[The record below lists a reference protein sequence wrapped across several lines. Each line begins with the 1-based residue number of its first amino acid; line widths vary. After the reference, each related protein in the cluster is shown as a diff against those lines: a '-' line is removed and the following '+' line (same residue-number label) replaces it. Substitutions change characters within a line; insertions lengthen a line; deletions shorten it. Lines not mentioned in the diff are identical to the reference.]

1 MFNVNKHVLNAKS
14 GLVFLMILSTP
25 VLAAQPVST
34 STSIDFINHTSADRD
49 NPVWVNDAVDVVGS
63 VVAGATMPIGGKL
76 RIKQYQVDNIHVSCE
91 AYAAAT
97 TGKSESIIEELD
109 PINSD
114 PNSGV
119 NSVTAYLVD
128 TSMAGS
134 FSYALQYVPAGGSGY
149 AQSQSGCINLVVEE
163 HELVCTPAGFS
174 IAITEST
181 GSSSA
186 TPGSLYTGGFDVTVK
201 NCTSDTIVNVSA
213 QGGTS
218 GWTDYTGYNAPLGTT
233 VEIRNQNKRNE
244 VLKWTLGDL
253 LPNESKTL
261 SVFLSGNIKSNATAG
276 TILFLSGAW
285 SALSGDN
292 VKTPYTGRV
301 TIEVTEP

>member
-1 MFNVNKHVLNAKS
+1 MFKVNKHVLNAKS
-14 GLVFLMILSTP
+14 GLVFLMILSAP
-25 VLAAQPVST
+25 VLAGPPVST
-34 STSIDFINHTSADRD
+34 STSINFINHTSADRD
-49 NPVWVNDAVDVVGS
+49 NPVWTGDAVDVVGS
-63 VVAGATMPIGGKL
+63 VLAGLSMPTGGKL
-76 RIKQYQVDNIHVSCE
+76 RLKQYWVDGYHVSCE
-91 AYAAAT
+91 AYEVAT
-97 TGKSESIIEELD
+97 TGRSDPIEELD
-109 PINSD
+109 PVNSGA
-114 PNSGV
+114 NSGV

-134 FSYALQYVPAGGSGY
+134 FGYSAQFVNSGSGY
-149 AQSQSGCINLVVEE
+149 ETTQSGCINLVVEE
-163 HELVCTPAGFS
+163 PELACTPTGFS

-186 TPGSLYTGGFDVTVK
+186 APGSLYTGGFDVTVK
-201 NCTSDTIVNVSA
+201 NCTDETIVNVSA

-218 GWTDYTGYNAPLGTT
+218 GWTHLTGYNAPLGTT
-233 VEIRNQNKRNE
+233 AEIRNQNKKNE
-244 VLKWTLGDL
+244 VLKWTIGDL

-261 SVFLSGNIKSNATAG
+261 SVSLSGDIKPNAPIG
-276 TILFLSGAW
+276 TMLYLSGAW